1 MLIKT
6 IKKTKISIANKSCL
20 IFFVDGTPKLL
31 QHLLELLISIRRP
44 STTNLTLFAIYLL
57 TERSILLDRRN
68 TTIYNSLEGETSY
81 PLSCNYLTSLSLPFT
96 FYQPQK
102 QQPLSFSRVWTHIYC
117 FHLLSQLVPIY
128 RQNLAK
134 YLKLNFNI

>member
-6 IKKTKISIANKSCL
+6 IKKTKISIANNSCL

-81 PLSCNYLTSLSLPFT
+81 PLSCNSPPFT

-102 QQPLSFSRVWTHIYC
+102 QQPLSFSLV
-117 FHLLSQLVPIY
+117 FDSHLLLSFALSVGAYLQAKLSQIS
-128 RQNLAK
+128 QA
-134 YLKLNFNI
+134 